1 MGEMVRFP
9 ANGSTA
15 DGYLA
20 VPSSGKGAGVI
31 VIQEWWGLNDQVKGV
46 AVMLARQ
53 GFTALAPDFYE
64 GNGAKNSEP
73 DKAGKL
79 MMALKQEDAAKVA
92 RGAAEYLMKQK
103 VVSSKKVGV
112 IGFCMGGGLALLTAS
127 VAPDEIGAVV
137 DCYGVGPQ
145 KPSDVSGIRAPVL
158 GIFGGKD
165 GSLTPQDQ
173 DKLDRDLRAAGTT
186 FEKHVYPEADHAFL
200 NEQRP
205 EVYREA
211 DARDAWAKIIPF
223 LRLHLG

>member
-9 ANGSTA
+9 ANGGTA
-15 DGYLA
+15 DGHLA
-20 VPSSGKGAGVI
+20 VPSSGKGPGVI

-46 AVMLARQ
+46 ADMLARQ
-53 GFTALAPDFYE
+53 GFTALAPDFYA
-64 GNGAKNSEP
+64 GQRAKIGEP

-92 RGAAEYLMKQK
+92 RGAAEYLTRQK

-127 VAPDEIGAVV
+127 VAPDKIGCVV

-145 KPSDVSGIRAPVL
+145 KPSDVGGIRAPVL

-165 GSLTPQDQ
+165 GSLTTQDQ
-173 DKLDRDLRAAGTT
+173 DKLDRDLRTAGAP
-186 FEKHVYPEADHAFL
+186 FEKHVYAEADHAFL

-211 DARDAWAKIIPF
+211 DARDAWSKIIPF